1 MHQRRLGEKGSD
13 TLDFFPAYRRI
24 ALMITTTL
32 LALTTAMGLPAG
44 LAPATAA
51 PNAIAIAQDDV
62 TETARGSIKSV
73 DATKKSFVIAGTGEG
88 AKDTTVTID
97 DKTVYMKDGKVSTK
111 DEVLKVGNNVTVTH
125 KKGLASKVEALSK

>member
-1 MHQRRLGEKGSD
+1 ML
-13 TLDFFPAYRRI
+13 
-24 ALMITTTL
+24 TTTL
-32 LALTTAMGLPAG
+32 LALTTALGLPAG

-88 AKDTTVTID
+88 AKDITVTTD
-97 DKTVYMKDGKVSTK
+97 DKTVYMKDGKVSTRE
-111 DEVLKVGNNVTVTH
+111 EVVKVANNVTVTH
-125 KKGLASKVEALSK
+125 KKGMATKVEALSK